1 MEGPWPPC
9 WINPTHFYNREGFIL
24 IRPWILAATQ
34 TTGFGYPAKQ
44 DPLLDYLRP
53 HGPVPGGVGPL
64 GPLDWTP
71 SSPSLGP
78 QGPKGDMTTLRVAVV
93 LDYKI

>member
-1 MEGPWPPC
+1 MEGPWPPY
-9 WINPTHFYNREGFIL
+9 WIDPTHFYNREGFIL
-24 IRPWILAATQ
+24 IHPWIL
-34 TTGFGYPAKQ
+34 TGFDYPAQQ
-44 DPLLDYLRP
+44 DPLLDYLWATRAC
-53 HGPVPGGVGPL
+53 PGGVGPL

-93 LDYKI
+93 LGYQI